1 MSRQTGHGGTAG
13 CVLITGAGGFAG
25 RHLLRHLL
33 AQSEPMEVVA
43 TVTPGGATDLDIS
56 AFLPADRACPA
67 TVTVRELDIRD
78 ALAVAQTL
86 IDTQPDQIYHL
97 AARASGAETDREAIF
112 AVNVEGT
119 RNVLEAAA
127 RLSPFPRVL
136 VVSTGYV
143 YGETDPQRPA
153 RETDPIGPL
162 WKYGPYTD
170 SKIEMESV
178 ARSYRGFTLIV
189 RPFAHTGPEQQS
201 RFAIPS
207 FARQLAR
214 IERGLDPPEI
224 PVGNLDVQRDLLDV
238 RDVVRAYQLLMRH
251 GSPGEIYN
259 VALGR
264 PTRMAEA
271 LDCLRALCDLPTR
284 VRVDAER
291 LRPADILCS
300 TGDAFALRARTGWQ
314 PRYTLQDT
322 LRDTLNYWRRSV
334 APH

>member
-1 MSRQTGHGGTAG
+1 MSEQNSRDAAVTR
-13 CVLITGAGGFAG
+13 VLITGAGGFVG

-33 AQSEPMEVVA
+33 ALQEPVEITA
-43 TVTPGGATDLDIS
+43 TVAPGGATDLDLS
-56 AFLPADRACPA
+56 AFLPADRTRPA
-67 TVTVRELDIRD
+67 PIAVRELDIRD
-78 ALAVAQTL
+78 APAVAQVL
-86 IDTQPDQIYHL
+86 IDAQPDQIYHL
-97 AARASGAETDREAIF
+97 AARASGAETDRETIF

-178 ARSYRGFTLIV
+178 ARSYRGFVLIA
-189 RPFAHTGPEQQS
+189 RPFAHTGPEQQP
-201 RFAIPS
+201 RFAVPS

-238 RDVVRAYQLLMRH
+238 RDVVRAYQLMMRH

-259 VALGR
+259 VALGS
-264 PTRMAEA
+264 PIRMADA
-271 LDCLRALCDLPTR
+271 LDYLRALCNTSTR
-284 VRVDAER
+284 VRVDTER
-291 LRPADILCS
+291 LRPTDILCS
-300 TGDAFALRARTGWQ
+300 TGDPFALRARTGWQ
-314 PRYTLQDT
+314 PHYTLQDT
-322 LRDTLNYWRRSV
+322 LRDTLNYWRQIV
-334 APH
+334 ALC